1 MRRKRSEPPRARF
14 QRRPSTTASRTTG
27 RGPGLLATRS
37 NDATSPSAST
47 CDPQLDAREA
57 AARPRAAARSRRG
70 RRGAC
75 DARYRGLARP
85 HGDPGRLDATRGGV
99 ARNSS
104 GGPHERESITSGM
117 PRNPES
123 LAERLQRAGPLV
135 LDGATGTELERR
147 GVATQLPLWSAD
159 ALLRAPALVERD
171 PSRLRGGRRGGAHR
185 EHLPNPAAHAGAA
198 SGLGD
203 RAAELTALAVRLARE
218 ACANAASSPLVLGS
232 DPPLE
237 DCYRPDL
244 VPDDA
249 ALASEHAEHCA
260 NLAAAGVDAI
270 LCETHNS
277 AARGVRGRARRERDR
292 AARARELRLLG
303 GSDAALG
310 RAPGRR
316 RARPCGRCARQRC
329 W

>member
-1 MRRKRSEPPRARF
+1 MPRKR
-14 QRRPSTTASRTTG
+14 
-27 RGPGLLATRS
+27 
-37 NDATSPSAST
+37 
-47 CDPQLDAREA
+47 
-57 AARPRAAARSRRG
+57 
-70 RRGAC
+70 
-75 DARYRGLARP
+75 
-85 HGDPGRLDATRGGV
+85 
-99 ARNSS
+99 
-104 GGPHERESITSGM
+104 
-117 PRNPES
+117 ES
-123 LAERLQRAGPLV
+123 LAERLQRAGPLI

-159 ALLRAPALVERD
+159 ALLRAPALVQRIHRD
-171 PSRLRGGRRGGAHR
+171 YA
-185 EHLPNPAAHAGAA
+185 EAGAEA
-198 SGLGD
+198 ITANTFRTQRRTLARNGLGD

-277 AARGVRGRARRERDR
+277 AREACA
-292 AARARELRLLG
+292 AARAAIETGLPVLVSFVCWKGATLLSGERLADAVEAVRTLG
-303 GSDAALG
+303 PAALLVNCLPASNVMACLPVLAG
-310 RAPGRR
+310 AGLPFGAYANLGAPDDESGFRR
-316 RARPCGRCARQRC
+316 SESLSPRGFAAAAAVWVAAGARLVGGCCGTTPAHIEAIRQRIC
-329 W
+329 P